1 MSDQTANTGTAN
13 TGNEAAHRTSH
24 TEFYTYFTV
33 IFLVAIPF
41 AILGWVARLV
51 FTQKLPAMNPI
62 FRAWADAGAITP
74 SIFRA

>member
-1 MSDQTANTGTAN
+1 MSDQTAGSGTGDTHH
-13 TGNEAAHRTSH
+13 AAHRTPH
-24 TEFYTYFTV
+24 AEFYAYFTV

-51 FTQKLPAMNPI
+51 ITQKMPAMNPI